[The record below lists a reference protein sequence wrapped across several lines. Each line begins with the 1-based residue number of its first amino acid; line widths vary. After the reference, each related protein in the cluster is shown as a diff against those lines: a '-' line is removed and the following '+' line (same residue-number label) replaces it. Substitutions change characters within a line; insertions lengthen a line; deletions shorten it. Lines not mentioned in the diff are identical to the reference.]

1 MLGKHYVFVALLLL
15 GLGLYLGL
23 DLQSYISL
31 DYFNQQKQLIFAT
44 YEREPLWVASL
55 FFVLYVVS
63 AGLSIPGAGT
73 IMTLAAGAIFGF
85 TWGLI
90 LASFASS
97 LGALMAFLVARYLLR
112 DWVQRR
118 FATALAGINKGIEQ
132 DGLYYL
138 LTLRLVPLFPFFI
151 VNALMGLTRIRSF
164 TFYWVS
170 QLGMLLGT
178 AVYVNAGMQL
188 VKVDQLGDVMSLPLL
203 LSFLLLGFVPLLSR
217 KLLEIIVARRA
228 LAGWTRPQ
236 HFDANLIVIGA
247 GSAGLVASLIA
258 ATVKAR
264 VILIEKQ
271 AMGGDCLNTGCV
283 PSKALIR
290 SARMADYYRRA
301 DEFGLANGGLQ
312 VNFKSVMARVRRI
325 IAAIEPHDSIS
336 RYTSLGV
343 EVIIGSARLVSPW
356 EVEVNGQTLAARK
369 IIVATGAHPSVPP
382 IRGLKDYLTS
392 DTLWQL
398 DACPERLVVLGG
410 GPIGCEMAQSFSRLG
425 SRVTLIEMLPRVLMR
440 EDSEVSEQVESGLR
454 NAGVELL
461 LQHRA
466 LEVIEEEGQQLLVC
480 EAQGSRITVAYDRLL
495 VALGRQANTDGFG
508 LRELGVAI
516 NDDSSIRVDK
526 FMRSSVPTIYAC
538 GDVAGPYQFTHTA
551 SHQAWYATVNALFG
565 QLKKFRVDYRVIPW
579 ATFTDPEV
587 ARVGLNEQDAL
598 EQGLEYDLSLF
609 DLSELD
615 RAIADGEASGFIKVL
630 TVPGRD
636 RILGVTIVGYHA
648 SELIAEFILAM
659 KHGIGLNKVLGT
671 IHIYP
676 TLAEANKYVAGV
688 WKRNNA
694 PLRVL
699 NWLQRYHQWRL

>member
-425 SRVTLIEMLPRVLMR
+425 SRVTLIEMLPRVLMS